1 MPVRTPVGSIG
12 GMDRLQHSQQS
23 SVRKPTQTPAERR
36 QSCRFHSR
44 RESIPD
50 TARIPP
56 DRCEAAE
63 DRRIRLPAAATS
75 AEVTPYSTAAYSES
89 ESAMGKGIAFRLTT
103 CAKKSSIAER
113 ESIPRRSKIGLAA
126 ESRERDRRMVLVEVA
141 GMSQSDADCASC
153 QLRRSRRC
161 WQISPAHWASWKW
174 LRRPVV
180 LPSGRE
186 TEAITRRLVSSR
198 SAIRRDACA
207 AGLFPSRLQP
217 PMLAG

>member
-1 MPVRTPVGSIG
+1 MVAVEVELKCVSPSLKNKTHVQCVAAFHEVTDCAQPNPGMPVRTPVGSIG

-50 TARIPP
+50 TTRIPP

-113 ESIPRRSKIGLAA
+113 ESRPRRAKIGLAS

-141 GMSQSDADCASC
+141 GMSQSDADCATC
-153 QLRRSRRC
+153 QLRRSRR
-161 WQISPAHWASWKW
+161 
-174 LRRPVV
+174 
-180 LPSGRE
+180 G
-186 TEAITRRLVSSR
+186 
-198 SAIRRDACA
+198 
-207 AGLFPSRLQP
+207 
-217 PMLAG
+217 